1 MYGIIYTIHAPLCSI
16 HFLISLIDK
25 RRFFSSVLQSDF
37 FIYFCL
43 QYQLVIETL
52 YAVSYTHL
60 TLPTNSLV

>member
-25 RRFFSSVLQSDF
+25 SRFFSSVLLSDF

-43 QYQLVIETL
+43 QYQLVIGLECFYIL
-52 YAVSYTHL
+52 RDGLFAL
-60 TLPTNSLV
+60 WR

>member
-1 MYGIIYTIHAPLCSI
+1 MIKKVAHVRNYLYHTCATLLYTL
-16 HFLISLIDK
+16 FDSLIDK

-52 YAVSYTHL
+52 YVCL
-60 TLPTNSLV
+60 

>member
-16 HFLISLIDK
+16 HFLISLIVK

-52 YAVSYTHL
+52 YVCL
-60 TLPTNSLV
+60 

>member
-1 MYGIIYTIHAPLCSI
+1 MIKKVAHVRNYLYHTCATLLYTL
-16 HFLISLIDK
+16 LISLIDK

-52 YAVSYTHL
+52 YVCL
-60 TLPTNSLV
+60 

>member
-1 MYGIIYTIHAPLCSI
+1 MIKKVAHDGIIYTIHAPLCSI

-52 YAVSYTHL
+52 YVCL
-60 TLPTNSLV
+60 

>member
-37 FIYFCL
+37 
-43 QYQLVIETL
+43 L
-52 YAVSYTHL
+52 YTFVFSISWLLKPSMYAYK
-60 TLPTNSLV
+60 